1 MSRTIAMLLLSCML
15 VGCSARPEDLALA
28 GKIQP
33 HASVT
38 SSAEITINAPPQKVW
53 HLLTDIPNWPK
64 WQPGIIET
72 SMPGT
77 LQPGTLFTWNAG
89 GMTVHSKLAL
99 VEPYTRLSWTGN
111 VFNAHAIHVWTLEPL
126 PGGRTLVKTDE
137 SINGFLLSFM
147 YSSEYLAKSHQVWL
161 DSLKSKAEEP
171 IAPVQAKTPVRRR
184 KR

>member
-1 MSRTIAMLLLSCML
+1 LSRIIATLLLACAL

-33 HASVT
+33 HASVK

-53 HLLTDIPNWPK
+53 QLLSDIPDWPK

-72 SMPGT
+72 SMPGK

-137 SINGFLLSFM
+137 SLNGFLLSFM
-147 YSSEYLAKSHQVWL
+147 YSSDDLAKSHQVWL
-161 DSLKSKAEEP
+161 NSLKRKAEEP
-171 IAPVQAKTPVRRR
+171 VTSVKPQSR
-184 KR
+184 KRKR

>member
-1 MSRTIAMLLLSCML
+1 MTALLLACML

-28 GKIQP
+28 GKIQR
-33 HASVT
+33 HASVK
-38 SSAEITINAPPQKVW
+38 SSAEITINAPPEKVW
-53 HLLTDIPNWPK
+53 QLLTDIPDWPK
-64 WQPGIIET
+64 WEPSIIET
-72 SMPGT
+72 SMPGK
-77 LQPGTLFTWNAG
+77 LQPGTVFTWNAG

-137 SINGFLLSFM
+137 SINGFLLALM
-147 YSSEYLAKSHQVWL
+147 YSSKDLAKSHQVWL
-161 DSLKSKAEEP
+161 ESLKSKAEEP
-171 IAPVQAKTPVRRR
+171 IAQPQAQAKG